1 MTNRITDYCHQLFSF
16 GAILL
21 FGLMAGFFFAFSVD
35 VAPAMTHL
43 DAATYI
49 TTQQWINSV
58 VRNALF
64 GGVYFGAVLLP
75 FGAAL
80 FAALGKKPRLALF
93 WCVLALAYF
102 GLVFWVT
109 RSINIPIN
117 NALASWNPAAPPPD
131 WMQLRDTWNQSNLQ
145 RAWAAFACFAIALLA
160 LNIRAWQ
167 NGARE
172 K

>member
-1 MTNRITDYCHQLFSF
+1 MSNRVIDYCCQLFSF
-16 GAILL
+16 GAVLL

-43 DAATYI
+43 DAAAYI

-64 GGVYFGAVLLP
+64 GGVYFGAVILP

-80 FAALGKKPRLALF
+80 FAALGKKRRLALF
-93 WCVLALAYF
+93 WCVLGLTYF

-131 WMQLRDTWNQSNLQ
+131 WTQLRNTWNQSNLL
-145 RAWAAFACFAIALLA
+145 RTWGAFACFAAALLA
-160 LNIRAWQ
+160 TLVRARQ
-167 NGARE
+167 NQA
-172 K
+172 